1 MLQLHNVLTVG
12 ESTVCVCFLNPI
24 GRGSVNVVLNCSFA
38 NDLRD
43 PLSKLRIGCVE
54 IRSTLSKVLEIG

>member
-1 MLQLHNVLTVG
+1 MG
-12 ESTVCVCFLNPI
+12 ESTVCVCFLKPI